1 MGSPQKWQ
9 LPQPPD
15 LSKPGG
21 SHLQHC
27 CAPPQ
32 VPTNLLPGVLQVP
45 PAHECFADLSLRWGT
60 LNAVTFLPLPGPNS
74 ISRVTSQPGS
84 PGGDTKMVKTG
95 ALRPRTP
102 RLNLGDVAPEPSCL
116 PASGSPP
123 PTPSNSPNLGQ
134 LQSSLL
140 YPQASRVTCQP
151 YSGLG
156 QLRTR
161 LPPSLAVYNP
171 GSFQSPPCS
180 KSSNYLPARVQ
191 VGTTA
196 RRRLLPPPV
205 PTALG
210 CRPPE
215 PHLSDQRPPPRR
227 PVEV

>member
-1 MGSPQKWQ
+1 MAASSAPRSLQTWGK
-9 LPQPPD
+9 PPAT
-15 LSKPGG
+15 LLCPTPGPHKP
-21 SHLQHC
+21 
-27 CAPPQ
+27 
-32 VPTNLLPGVLQVP
+32 LPGVLQVP

-180 KSSNYLPARVQ
+180 KSSRLPSSPCPGGDHGKAAAPSAPGSHSLRVS
-191 VGTTA
+191 
-196 RRRLLPPPV
+196 PPD
-205 PTALG
+205 
-210 CRPPE
+210 